1 MICDNLSVSKE
12 GHLLFAGQDTVELA
26 KKYGTPVYLMDEDK
40 TIAVAGTDIVKADG
54 KHQNPLREPYFL
66 EEVFWRKLGA
76 QRKKLN
82 TMSIREKRV
91 RLS

>member
-40 TIAVAGTDIVKADG
+40 
-54 KHQNPLREPYFL
+54 
-66 EEVFWRKLGA
+66 
-76 QRKKLN
+76 
-82 TMSIREKRV
+82 IREK
-91 RLS
+91 